1 MNENEVIDT
10 NVVEIKFDNS
20 QFVEN
25 VSQTIDIVNELKDS
39 LQFDSNSFDSLEKA
53 TRNIDLSGITTS
65 LESLSQRFSTF
76 GIIGM
81 TAIQRITNEVMT
93 LAGRLGRVL
102 AKPWQQI
109 ITGGT
114 NRAANI
120 AQAQF
125 QLEGLFGKTDEGLA
139 KLNMTMKASSDE
151 IEKMTGMTSDM
162 IVAMNAADY
171 AVADTA
177 YGLDSAAKAASVL
190 ATSGVDVLHFS
201 EDLKDANGLLRTEM
215 QVALRSIS
223 GTAAMANASYD
234 EIAHVFERISGN
246 GRVMAIDLQSLS
258 ARGLNA
264 AATLRDYLNEIGVTT
279 NATEKDIRDMVS
291 DAKIDFMTFAKA
303 MDSTY
308 GDHAKDANNTFTGA
322 FSNMKFALS
331 KIGADF
337 IGPLRDKMIP
347 ILNDVRIS
355 INQVRKALNF
365 KIKFPG
371 VEKEASIVELFVNA
385 ITRLTQKA
393 HDFFTVW
400 HGGQNVLEQALSTL
414 ASFNDSTGGFS
425 FFKKLFDDVEKGTV
439 PVSTAIYHMT
449 NTIMQSGN
457 DVGKVYKTL
466 AETMDKT
473 EDEIVE
479 MCNNGEISLD
489 QFSNAISATFG
500 NTVAETRI
508 SQLANLLKNL
518 LSTAINLANGVTSI
532 VGPVIEAF
540 FDVFLKGRGMNGI
553 VGITQAISDFT
564 EKLRLSV
571 PAQRNLVK
579 IFTTV
584 FKVLRT
590 GIVIIGKLAGG
601 VFKIIGA
608 FSPLIEVLIGFAEV
622 IATILGYII
631 DFIAD
636 SQILTKVIKVLTTAL
651 TYAGKVITLVLVTV
665 VSIVGVAIRTIGEV
679 FKFLGDKIKE
689 IDLSRIYEM
698 IQALKKL
705 VAVFLSGGI
714 IPILQK
720 AITSFIAAI
729 GLFFMGVASAF
740 ASLRTTMVGAITKI
754 KSTGTDLIN
763 AFSNLGQ
770 KIQDVFMSVYNF
782 IKQRFLTLA
791 SVVAIIESLL
801 AFGVLYNTLKVGSAI
816 TRAVTSWANKNNAAA
831 LSMAADA
838 IKKLAV
844 SFAIFA
850 AGIVILSLVPTEKVL
865 NTIGILMAVALAI
878 MGVSFAVKRIMDGV
892 AAMRQ
897 SAQQIKPWEKAVLS
911 LTDTLNRA
919 ITTISNEIGR
929 FLKNIGR
936 AAVFTSLA
944 LLIISIA
951 ASMYILYKAVIA
963 WGNIDPDIMASGFA
977 NMGQVLASVAAAVA
991 ILGVA
996 CKGAGGGLFGAAFAL
1011 LAITGALVLLKNVI
1025 IEYSHLNLQMS
1036 DRLYYMALLRVGAA
1050 MLAMSVAV
1058 GIMGASC
1065 KKAGFGLIGAA
1076 LNMMTFLIVL
1086 NTMKDTIAEYSKFD
1100 TKEFFWSLAKA
1111 TSVLLVFAGAIFL
1124 ITRSLGDVERGFS
1137 ASLRGGLHYDSS
1149 KKQGLMGVMLSL
1161 LAMTAVL
1168 SAFASAAKK
1177 LEQTNVWATIAAF
1190 GVLIGSL
1197 GMIVLVINAM
1207 KGSNGSSVK
1216 GLAGL
1221 LISLTLMISAMSIID
1236 PIRALSAAS
1245 ALTMV
1250 LYTLGHAID
1259 QISDFSFN
1267 DSNQNRKTIN
1277 QMIKM
1282 LTALTISLA
1291 VLGSA
1296 NWSSMLSGAASMSLV
1311 LGSLIAMTRFMKNTT
1326 VNEGTLKSI
1335 IEILG
1340 SAMVVVFLLS
1350 KIPVADPAGLMA
1362 LTLSLSVVSIV
1373 AAVVTKIL
1381 SQFANVNTANAESFA
1396 IVAGMMSMILV
1407 SFGKAARI
1415 AENYGGG
1422 TSYLALAGAVSIL
1435 SLVASSIVFFLN
1447 KIQATQSVWKNY
1459 AVFSAI
1465 MGTIAAFGMLC
1476 AVITRIGDVND
1487 TNRIMYGLVMA
1498 MTGLM
1503 PFLLITMSVLSVL
1516 KVTPEFFLGVAG
1528 FTMLMGLVGTFGMF
1542 LAYIGTI
1549 GDVTNTVTIME
1560 SLVKTMNGLI
1570 PFLATFSLVVSLL
1583 GLLGPMIMIGNAMFA
1598 LLLVSI
1604 AGFAALI
1611 ATFAMIGDVSNTV
1624 TLMESL
1630 SECLDSLTNTMLKII
1645 VVGALGIP
1653 AIAGVGILE
1662 VMIVSLLGLFTI
1674 IGLMQGIQNAVIS
1687 GIGLIVFACESIR
1700 NITEM
1705 MLGIS
1710 LDGIMIFLTAI
1721 QLLSEVDLIGLTK
1734 LTFITSG
1741 LVVASAP
1748 LVVLGGMKKAI
1759 DAGLDAARNVM
1770 TTLVDIY
1777 SMAKGLGNMSADT
1790 IIKATNDTL
1799 KIADSMTEYASLYTV
1814 SGYAHGLFD
1823 DRAYSILKTGAVG
1836 MASII
1841 DKEFRDIMGIHSD
1854 SDWGIDMGHWTASG
1868 DATGMTDLFS
1878 QNLLTSATEQMAG
1891 FVNDQGIVS
1900 FANAGAN
1907 SATSYL
1913 KSLVSTLSIGGSQLN
1928 LYDIATSTSTAGKAG
1943 WYDTG
1948 KKANS
1953 RKNTNNNMRE
1963 AQAARDNFIQNFRSY
1978 DEYLAYQRKIEE
1990 EAKEENES
1998 LDYGN
2003 AFTNLLKEL
2012 EGSLSNLGDI
2022 SNLTS
2027 GSLDSLGSSMGGV
2040 GTSAS
2045 SAAKDTDELTQ
2056 KIDDLMDKYED
2067 MWEDAKTNANKDLFK
2082 GVDKQGDEFLDSI
2095 QDIMDQYTNIY
2106 KSAVERTNNQDL
2118 FAEVKED
2125 DESFAPDTLLNNLE
2139 DQVDQ
2144 INELNTII
2152 SSLGGRIADNNL
2164 RAAISNMDVGD
2175 LPELRAMFRMSD
2187 SQLSEYEKLY
2197 QKKVQGNQNK
2207 IQNEL
2212 TGSLSQIT
2220 GQYTNIAE
2228 YVATDASTNMLIKN
2242 LQSQIDQ
2249 LNEYNATVGSLM
2261 NRISD
2266 MNLREAIAHMG
2277 VESLDELKMLNSM
2290 TDSQLDQYIAMYN
2303 DKIGREAQVLR
2314 NELSTE
2320 LSALM
2325 KTPIDIGEFYAMY
2338 TGKMSELS
2346 GMIAEDSATK
2356 EAGATAGSA
2365 LVSGV
2370 GSGMNS
2376 EDAKASAIS
2385 TGRNITS
2392 NISTGIS
2399 EEDSIAK
2406 VTESTQTLIDKVFE
2420 LLEGTYQQFKET
2432 GGKCIQKMCQGFDY
2446 ARKSREYQ
2454 DCVFDIV
2461 ETFQSHMSMK
2471 MDMFK
2476 LIGMMI
2482 VQGMISGINEKADL
2496 VSGAAARVAGNAIK
2510 SAKEI
2515 LKVKSPSREFMEI
2528 GRYVDEGF
2536 AIGLRE
2542 YSNLAEDAS
2551 SDMATGT
2558 LSPVQEAIQQLSG
2571 MLDGSIDINPVITPT
2586 LDLSQINARSAALA
2600 NMFNGRQIA
2609 VQARADE
2616 QQAEMMTQLG
2626 NILAEQNSEPRTVT
2640 FNQTNN
2646 SPKALSRT
2654 EIYRQTRNGFSQLV
2668 SALS

>member
-385 ITRLTQKA
+385 ITRLTEKA
-393 HDFFTVW
+393 HELFNVW
-400 HGGQNVLEQALSTL
+400 HGGQNVIEQTMSAISMLSGSSFGFVKSIFDEVESGARTSQSAITTL
-414 ASFNDSTGGFS
+414 TQVMHN
-425 FFKKLFDDVEKGTV
+425 
-439 PVSTAIYHMT
+439 
-449 NTIMQSGN
+449 SGN
-457 DVGKVYKTL
+457 DMGKVYKTL
-466 AETMDKT
+466 ADTMDKT
-473 EDEIVE
+473 EDEIVM
-479 MCNNGEISLD
+479 MCHNGEISFE
-489 QFSNAISATFG
+489 QFSNAMSATFG

-518 LSTAINLANGVTSI
+518 LSVAINLANGVTSI
-532 VGPVIEAF
+532 VGPVVEAF
-540 FDVFLKGRGMNGI
+540 FDVFLKGRSMNGI

-590 GIVIIGKLAGG
+590 GIVIIGRLAGG
-601 VFKIIGA
+601 IFKIIGA
-608 FSPLIEVLIGFAEV
+608 FSPLIEVIIGFAEV
-622 IATILGYII
+622 IATILGYIV

-636 SQILTKVIKVLTTAL
+636 SQILTKVIKVLTTVL

-679 FKFLGDKIKE
+679 FKFLGDKIKS

-729 GLFFMGVASAF
+729 GLFFMGVSSAF

-782 IKQRFLTLA
+782 IRQRFLTLA

-911 LTDTLNRA
+911 LTDTLNMA
-919 ITTISNEIGR
+919 ITTVSNEIGR

-963 WGNIDPDIMASGFA
+963 WGNIDPDTMASGFA

-1011 LAITGALVLLKNVI
+1011 LAITGTLVLLKNVI

-1124 ITRSLGDVERGFS
+1124 ITKSLGDVERGFS
-1137 ASLRGGLHYDSS
+1137 ASLKGGLHYDSS

-1197 GMIVLVINAM
+1197 GMIG
-1207 KGSNGSSVK
+1207 KQWF
-1216 GLAGL
+1216 
-1221 LISLTLMISAMSIID
+1221 ISKRPCWT
-1236 PIRALSAAS
+1236 
-1245 ALTMV
+1245 
-1250 LYTLGHAID
+1250 
-1259 QISDFSFN
+1259 SDF
-1267 DSNQNRKTIN
+1267 IN
-1277 QMIKM
+1277 IDD
-1282 LTALTISLA
+1282 LRNVHYRS
-1291 VLGSA
+1291 V
-1296 NWSSMLSGAASMSLV
+1296 
-1311 LGSLIAMTRFMKNTT
+1311 
-1326 VNEGTLKSI
+1326 KSI
-1335 IEILG
+1335 I
-1340 SAMVVVFLLS
+1340 S
-1350 KIPVADPAGLMA
+1350 
-1362 LTLSLSVVSIV
+1362 
-1373 AAVVTKIL
+1373 
-1381 SQFANVNTANAESFA
+1381 SF
-1396 IVAGMMSMILV
+1396 SN
-1407 SFGKAARI
+1407 
-1415 AENYGGG
+1415 NYG
-1422 TSYLALAGAVSIL
+1422 
-1435 SLVASSIVFFLN
+1435 
-1447 KIQATQSVWKNY
+1447 
-1459 AVFSAI
+1459 
-1465 MGTIAAFGMLC
+1465 
-1476 AVITRIGDVND
+1476 
-1487 TNRIMYGLVMA
+1487 
-1498 MTGLM
+1498 
-1503 PFLLITMSVLSVL
+1503 
-1516 KVTPEFFLGVAG
+1516 
-1528 FTMLMGLVGTFGMF
+1528 
-1542 LAYIGTI
+1542 
-1549 GDVTNTVTIME
+1549 
-1560 SLVKTMNGLI
+1560 
-1570 PFLATFSLVVSLL
+1570 
-1583 GLLGPMIMIGNAMFA
+1583 
-1598 LLLVSI
+1598 
-1604 AGFAALI
+1604 
-1611 ATFAMIGDVSNTV
+1611 
-1624 TLMESL
+1624 
-1630 SECLDSLTNTMLKII
+1630 
-1645 VVGALGIP
+1645 
-1653 AIAGVGILE
+1653 
-1662 VMIVSLLGLFTI
+1662 
-1674 IGLMQGIQNAVIS
+1674 
-1687 GIGLIVFACESIR
+1687 
-1700 NITEM
+1700 
-1705 MLGIS
+1705 
-1710 LDGIMIFLTAI
+1710 
-1721 QLLSEVDLIGLTK
+1721 
-1734 LTFITSG
+1734 
-1741 LVVASAP
+1741 
-1748 LVVLGGMKKAI
+1748 
-1759 DAGLDAARNVM
+1759 
-1770 TTLVDIY
+1770 
-1777 SMAKGLGNMSADT
+1777 
-1790 IIKATNDTL
+1790 
-1799 KIADSMTEYASLYTV
+1799 SLY
-1814 SGYAHGLFD
+1814 
-1823 DRAYSILKTGAVG
+1823 
-1836 MASII
+1836 
-1841 DKEFRDIMGIHSD
+1841 FRPC
-1854 SDWGIDMGHWTASG
+1854 
-1868 DATGMTDLFS
+1868 
-1878 QNLLTSATEQMAG
+1878 
-1891 FVNDQGIVS
+1891 
-1900 FANAGAN
+1900 
-1907 SATSYL
+1907 Y
-1913 KSLVSTLSIGGSQLN
+1913 
-1928 LYDIATSTSTAGKAG
+1928 
-1943 WYDTG
+1943 
-1948 KKANS
+1948 
-1953 RKNTNNNMRE
+1953 
-1963 AQAARDNFIQNFRSY
+1963 RSN
-1978 DEYLAYQRKIEE
+1978 QR
-1990 EAKEENES
+1990 
-1998 LDYGN
+1998 
-2003 AFTNLLKEL
+2003 F
-2012 EGSLSNLGDI
+2012 
-2022 SNLTS
+2022 
-2027 GSLDSLGSSMGGV
+2027 
-2040 GTSAS
+2040 
-2045 SAAKDTDELTQ
+2045 
-2056 KIDDLMDKYED
+2056 
-2067 MWEDAKTNANKDLFK
+2067 
-2082 GVDKQGDEFLDSI
+2082 
-2095 QDIMDQYTNIY
+2095 
-2106 KSAVERTNNQDL
+2106 
-2118 FAEVKED
+2118 
-2125 DESFAPDTLLNNLE
+2125 
-2139 DQVDQ
+2139 
-2144 INELNTII
+2144 
-2152 SSLGGRIADNNL
+2152 
-2164 RAAISNMDVGD
+2164 
-2175 LPELRAMFRMSD
+2175 
-2187 SQLSEYEKLY
+2187 
-2197 QKKVQGNQNK
+2197 
-2207 IQNEL
+2207 
-2212 TGSLSQIT
+2212 
-2220 GQYTNIAE
+2220 
-2228 YVATDASTNMLIKN
+2228 
-2242 LQSQIDQ
+2242 
-2249 LNEYNATVGSLM
+2249 
-2261 NRISD
+2261 
-2266 MNLREAIAHMG
+2266 
-2277 VESLDELKMLNSM
+2277 
-2290 TDSQLDQYIAMYN
+2290 
-2303 DKIGREAQVLR
+2303 
-2314 NELSTE
+2314 
-2320 LSALM
+2320 
-2325 KTPIDIGEFYAMY
+2325 
-2338 TGKMSELS
+2338 
-2346 GMIAEDSATK
+2346 
-2356 EAGATAGSA
+2356 
-2365 LVSGV
+2365 
-2370 GSGMNS
+2370 
-2376 EDAKASAIS
+2376 
-2385 TGRNITS
+2385 
-2392 NISTGIS
+2392 
-2399 EEDSIAK
+2399 
-2406 VTESTQTLIDKVFE
+2406 
-2420 LLEGTYQQFKET
+2420 
-2432 GGKCIQKMCQGFDY
+2432 
-2446 ARKSREYQ
+2446 
-2454 DCVFDIV
+2454 
-2461 ETFQSHMSMK
+2461 
-2471 MDMFK
+2471 
-2476 LIGMMI
+2476 
-2482 VQGMISGINEKADL
+2482 
-2496 VSGAAARVAGNAIK
+2496 
-2510 SAKEI
+2510 
-2515 LKVKSPSREFMEI
+2515 
-2528 GRYVDEGF
+2528 
-2536 AIGLRE
+2536 
-2542 YSNLAEDAS
+2542 
-2551 SDMATGT
+2551 
-2558 LSPVQEAIQQLSG
+2558 
-2571 MLDGSIDINPVITPT
+2571 
-2586 LDLSQINARSAALA
+2586 
-2600 NMFNGRQIA
+2600 
-2609 VQARADE
+2609 
-2616 QQAEMMTQLG
+2616 
-2626 NILAEQNSEPRTVT
+2626 
-2640 FNQTNN
+2640 
-2646 SPKALSRT
+2646 
-2654 EIYRQTRNGFSQLV
+2654 
-2668 SALS
+2668 

>member
-1 MNENEVIDT
+1 MNENEVVDT

-234 EIAHVFERISGN
+234 DIAHVFERISGN

-264 AATLRDYLNEIGVTT
+264 AATLRDYLNEIGVTA

-291 DAKIDFMTFAKA
+291 KGQIDFMTFAKA

-322 FSNMKFALS
+322 LSNMKFALS

-337 IGPLRDKMIP
+337 IGPFRDKMIP
-347 ILNDVRIS
+347 ILNDVRIA

-385 ITRLTQKA
+385 ITRLTEKA
-393 HDFFTVW
+393 HELFNVW
-400 HGGQNVLEQALSTL
+400 HGGQNVIEQTMSAISMLSGSSFGFIKSIFDEVESGARTSQSAITTL
-414 ASFNDSTGGFS
+414 TQVMHN
-425 FFKKLFDDVEKGTV
+425 
-439 PVSTAIYHMT
+439 
-449 NTIMQSGN
+449 SGN
-457 DVGKVYKTL
+457 DMSKVYKTL
-466 AETMDKT
+466 ADTMDKT
-473 EDEIVE
+473 EDEIVM
-479 MCNNGEISLD
+479 MCHNGEISFE
-489 QFSNAISATFG
+489 QFSNAMSATFG

-508 SQLANLLKNL
+508 SQIANLLKNL
-518 LSTAINLANGVTSI
+518 LSVAVNLANGITSI
-532 VGPVIEAF
+532 VGPVVEAF
-540 FDVFLKGRGMNGI
+540 FDVFLKGRSMNGI

-601 VFKIIGA
+601 IFKIIGA
-608 FSPLIEVLIGFAEV
+608 FSPLIEVIIGFAEV

-636 SQILTKVIKVLTTAL
+636 SQILTKAIKVLTTVL
-651 TYAGKVITLVLVTV
+651 TYAGKAITLVLVAV

-679 FKFLGDKIKE
+679 FKFLGDKIKS

-729 GLFFMGVASAF
+729 GLFFMGVAAAF

-754 KSTGTDLIN
+754 KGTGTDLIN

-782 IKQRFLTLA
+782 IRQRFLTLA

-878 MGVSFAVKRIMDGV
+878 IGVSFAVKRIMDGV

-911 LTDTLNRA
+911 LTNSLSNA
-919 ITTISNEIGR
+919 ISTISNEIGR

-963 WGNIDPDIMASGFA
+963 WGNIDPDTMASGFA

-1025 IEYSHLNLQMS
+1025 VEYSHLNLQMS

-1100 TKEFFWSLAKA
+1100 TKEFFSSLVKA

-1197 GMIVLVINAM
+1197 GMIVLIINAM

-1245 ALTMV
+1245 AITMV
-1250 LYTLGHAID
+1250 LYTLGNAIEH
-1259 QISDFSFN
+1259 ISSFSFN
-1267 DSNQNRKTIN
+1267 DSRQNRKTIL
-1277 QMIKM
+1277 QLIG
-1282 LTALTISLA
+1282 LLALIVGGLA
-1291 VLGSA
+1291 ILGNA
-1296 NWSSMLSGAASMSLV
+1296 NWSSMLAAGASIGMILSSLAI
-1311 LGSLIAMTRFMKNTT
+1311 STKFMKSININNDTM
-1326 VNEGTLKSI
+1326 KSI
-1335 IEILG
+1335 L
-1340 SAMVVVFLLS
+1340 ALLVTTGIAVAIMS
-1350 KIPVADPAGLMA
+1350 RIPVAD
-1362 LTLSLSVVSIV
+1362 
-1373 AAVVTKIL
+1373 
-1381 SQFANVNTANAESFA
+1381 
-1396 IVAGMMSMILV
+1396 
-1407 SFGKAARI
+1407 KAAL
-1415 AENYGGG
+1415 
-1422 TSYLALAGAVSIL
+1422 LALVTSMSIL
-1435 SLVASSIVFFLN
+1435 SLVVSQAIVLLSKAVTINKNSVGAFSAIVSVLSFMSILIASSAAIVGSTNSAGALFAIIGAMSALSFVVTALVFLLN
-1447 KIQATQSVWKNY
+1447 KISATDQIKKGV
-1459 AVFSAI
+1459 
-1465 MGTIAAFGMLC
+1465 GAFASLM
-1476 AVITRIGDVND
+1476 AVISVFGLLMAVVGMMGDPSDTVNV
-1487 TNRIMYGLVMA
+1487 MFSLVGA
-1498 MTGLM
+1498 VTALI
-1503 PFLLITMSVLSVL
+1503 PFLTVMMLVLSMI

-1528 FTMLMGLVGTFGMF
+1528 LTMLMGLVGTFGMF

-1598 LLLVSI
+1598 LLLTSI

-1611 ATFAMIGDVSNTV
+1611 AAFAMIGDVSNTV

-1662 VMIVSLLGLFTI
+1662 GMIVSLLGLFTI

-1705 MLGIS
+1705 MLGIN
-1710 LDGIMIFLTAI
+1710 LNGIMIFLTAI

-1748 LVVLGGMKKAI
+1748 LVVLGTMKKAI

-1790 IIKATNDTL
+1790 IVKATNDTL

-1814 SGYAHGLFD
+1814 SGYAHGLVD
-1823 DRAYSILKTGAVG
+1823 DRAKAILEGGAVG
-1836 MASII
+1836 MAAII
-1841 DKEFRDIMGIHSD
+1841 DNKFRDVMGIHSD
-1854 SDWGIDMGHWTASG
+1854 SDWGIDMGHYTAGG
-1868 DATGMTDLFS
+1868 DATGMTDMFS
-1878 QNLLTSATEQMAG
+1878 QNLLTGATEQMAS
-1891 FVNDQGIVS
+1891 FVNNQGIVS
-1900 FANAGAN
+1900 FGNAGTN
-1907 SATSYL
+1907 SATSF
-1913 KSLVSTLSIGGSQLN
+1913 LSGFTSQLITGSKGLN
-1928 LYDIATSTSTAGKAG
+1928 LETLMGVTSSEGMKAG
-1943 WYDTG
+1943 TIQTRRHG
-1948 KKANS
+1948 S
-1953 RKNTNNNMRE
+1953 
-1963 AQAARDNFIQNFRSY
+1963 AQGNAARLEAMRTQRAHDAFIANFKTAEEF
-1978 DEYLAYQRKIEE
+1978 LAYQQQMEE
-1990 EAKEENES
+1990 DAAKSADE

-2003 AFTNLLKEL
+2003 TWTNILKEL
-2012 EGSLSNLGDI
+2012 EDSYEKMGSM
-2022 SNLTS
+2022 S
-2027 GSLDSLGSSMGGV
+2027 GNLDSLTNSLNGMGGAA
-2040 GTSAS
+2040 GTAS
-2045 SAAKDTDELTQ
+2045 KKTDELMD
-2056 KIDDLMDKYED
+2056 KIDKLMDEYED
-2067 MWEDAKTNANKDLFK
+2067 LWDNAKTNANKDLFK

-2095 QDIMDQYTNIY
+2095 QDIMDQYSNIY

-2125 DESFAPDTLLNNLE
+2125 SESFAPDTLLNNLE

-2228 YVATDASTNMLIKN
+2228 YVATDASTNMLISN
-2242 LQSQIDQ
+2242 LQAQIDQ

-2303 DKIGREAQVLR
+2303 DKIGREAQSLR

-2325 KTPIDIGEFYAMY
+2325 KTPIDIGEFYTMY
-2338 TGKMSELS
+2338 KGSMSELS
-2346 GMIAEDSATK
+2346 GMIADDSATK

-2376 EDAKASAIS
+2376 EDARTSAIS

-2399 EEDSIAK
+2399 EEDSITK

-2515 LKVKSPSREFMEI
+2515 LKVKSPSRAFMEI

-2551 SDMATGT
+2551 SDMAIGT

>member
-1 MNENEVIDT
+1 MNENEVVDT

-234 EIAHVFERISGN
+234 DIAHVFERISGN

-264 AATLRDYLNEIGVTT
+264 AATLRDYLNEIGVTA

-291 DAKIDFMTFAKA
+291 KGQIDFMTFAKA

-322 FSNMKFALS
+322 LSNMKFALS

-337 IGPLRDKMIP
+337 IGPFRDKMIP
-347 ILNDVRIS
+347 ILNDVRIA

-385 ITRLTQKA
+385 ITRLTEKA
-393 HDFFTVW
+393 HELFNVW
-400 HGGQNVLEQALSTL
+400 HGGQNVIEQTMSAISMLSGSSFGFIKSIFDEVESGARTSQSAITTL
-414 ASFNDSTGGFS
+414 TQVMHN
-425 FFKKLFDDVEKGTV
+425 
-439 PVSTAIYHMT
+439 
-449 NTIMQSGN
+449 SGN
-457 DVGKVYKTL
+457 DMSKVYKTL
-466 AETMDKT
+466 ADTMDKT
-473 EDEIVE
+473 EDEIVM
-479 MCNNGEISLD
+479 MCHNGEISFE
-489 QFSNAISATFG
+489 QFSNAMSATFG

-508 SQLANLLKNL
+508 SQIANLLKNL
-518 LSTAINLANGVTSI
+518 LSVAVNLANGITSI
-532 VGPVIEAF
+532 VGPVVEAF
-540 FDVFLKGRGMNGI
+540 FDVFLKGRSMNGI

-590 GIVIIGKLAGG
+590 GISIIGKLAGG
-601 VFKIIGA
+601 IFKIIGA

-636 SQILTKVIKVLTTAL
+636 SQILTKAIKVLTTVL
-651 TYAGKVITLVLVTV
+651 TYAGKAITLVLVTV

-679 FKFLGDKIKE
+679 FKFLGDKIKS

-729 GLFFMGVASAF
+729 GLFFMGVAAAF

-754 KSTGTDLIN
+754 KGTGTDLIN

-850 AGIVILSLVPTEKVL
+850 AGIIILSLVPTEKVL
-865 NTIGILMAVALAI
+865 DTIKLLVAAAVAI
-878 MGVSFAVKRIMDGV
+878 IGVSFAVKLIMNGI

-911 LTDTLNRA
+911 LTNTLNTA

-963 WGNIDPDIMASGFA
+963 WGNIDPDTMASGFA

-1100 TKEFFWSLAKA
+1100 TKEFFSSLVKA

-1197 GMIVLVINAM
+1197 GMIVLIINAM

-1245 ALTMV
+1245 AITMV
-1250 LYTLGHAID
+1250 LYTLGNAIEH
-1259 QISDFSFN
+1259 ISSFSFN
-1267 DSNQNRKTIN
+1267 DSRQNRKTIL
-1277 QMIKM
+1277 QLIG
-1282 LTALTISLA
+1282 LLALIVGGLA
-1291 VLGSA
+1291 ILGNA
-1296 NWSSMLSGAASMSLV
+1296 NWSSMLAAGASIGMILSSLAI
-1311 LGSLIAMTRFMKNTT
+1311 STKFMKSININNDTM
-1326 VNEGTLKSI
+1326 KSI
-1335 IEILG
+1335 L
-1340 SAMVVVFLLS
+1340 ALLATTGIAVAIMS
-1350 KIPVADPAGLMA
+1350 RIPVAD
-1362 LTLSLSVVSIV
+1362 
-1373 AAVVTKIL
+1373 
-1381 SQFANVNTANAESFA
+1381 
-1396 IVAGMMSMILV
+1396 
-1407 SFGKAARI
+1407 KAAL
-1415 AENYGGG
+1415 
-1422 TSYLALAGAVSIL
+1422 LALVTSMSIL
-1435 SLVASSIVFFLN
+1435 SLVVSQAIVLLSKAVTINKNSVGAFSAIVSVLSFMSILIASSAAIVGSTNSAGALFAIIVAMSALSFVVTALVFLLN
-1447 KIQATQSVWKNY
+1447 KISATDQIKKGV
-1459 AVFSAI
+1459 
-1465 MGTIAAFGMLC
+1465 GAFASLM
-1476 AVITRIGDVND
+1476 AVISVFGLLMAVVGMMGDPSDTVNV
-1487 TNRIMYGLVMA
+1487 MFSLVGA
-1498 MTGLM
+1498 VTALI
-1503 PFLLITMSVLSVL
+1503 PFLTVMMLVLSMI

-1528 FTMLMGLVGTFGMF
+1528 LTMLMGLVGTFGMF

-1598 LLLVSI
+1598 LLLTSI

-1653 AIAGVGILE
+1653 AIAGIGILE
-1662 VMIVSLLGLFTI
+1662 GMVVSLLGLFTI

-1734 LTFITSG
+1734 LAFITSG
-1741 LVVASAP
+1741 LVVASSP
-1748 LVVLGGMKKAI
+1748 LVVLGSMKKAI

-1814 SGYAHGLFD
+1814 SGYAHGLVD
-1823 DRAYSILKTGAVG
+1823 DRARAILESGAVG
-1836 MASII
+1836 MAAII
-1841 DKEFRDIMGIHSD
+1841 DHKFRDVMGIHSD

-1868 DATGMTDLFS
+1868 DASGMTDMFS
-1878 QNLLTSATEQMAG
+1878 QNLLTGATEQMAS
-1891 FVNDQGIVS
+1891 FVNNQGIVS
-1900 FANAGAN
+1900 FGNAGTNSAN
-1907 SATSYL
+1907 SFLTGFA
-1913 KSLVSTLSIGGSQLN
+1913 SQLITGSKGLN
-1928 LYDIATSTSTAGKAG
+1928 LDSLFTGVSPSQMKAG
-1943 WYDTG
+1943 TIQTSRHAH
-1948 KKANS
+1948 ANE
-1953 RKNTNNNMRE
+1953 KNDQDYRRRLANNIANYQNEREYLE
-1963 AQAARDNFIQNFRSY
+1963 AQ
-1978 DEYLAYQRKIEE
+1978 RKLEE
-1990 EAKEENES
+1990 DAKKSSEE

-2003 AFTNLLKEL
+2003 TWTNLLKEL
-2012 EGSLSNLGDI
+2012 EDSITNMGSM
-2022 SNLTS
+2022 S
-2027 GSLDSLGSSMGGV
+2027 GNLDSLTNSLNGMGGAA
-2040 GTSAS
+2040 GTAS
-2045 SAAKDTDELTQ
+2045 KKTD
-2056 KIDDLMDKYED
+2056 KLMDKIDKLMDEYED
-2067 MWEDAKTNANKDLFK
+2067 LWDNAKTNANKDLFK

-2125 DESFAPDTLLNNLE
+2125 NESFAPDTLLNNLE

-2325 KTPIDIGEFYAMY
+2325 KTPIDIGEFYTMY
-2338 TGKMSELS
+2338 KGSMSELS
-2346 GMIAEDSATK
+2346 GMIADDSATK

-2515 LKVKSPSREFMEI
+2515 LKVKSPSRAFMEI
-2528 GRYVDEGF
+2528 GRFVDEGF

-2558 LSPVQEAIQQLSG
+2558 LSPVQESIQQLSG

>member
-264 AATLRDYLNEIGVTT
+264 AATLRDYLNEVGVTA

-291 DAKIDFMTFAKA
+291 KGQVDFMTFAKA

-322 FSNMKFALS
+322 LSNMKFALS

-337 IGPLRDKMIP
+337 IGPFRDKMIP
-347 ILNDVRIS
+347 ILNDVRIA

-385 ITRLTQKA
+385 ITRLTEKA
-393 HDFFTVW
+393 HELFNVW
-400 HGGQNVLEQALSTL
+400 HGGQNVIEQTMSAISMLSGSSFGFIKSIFDEVESGARTSQSAITTL
-414 ASFNDSTGGFS
+414 TQVMHN
-425 FFKKLFDDVEKGTV
+425 
-439 PVSTAIYHMT
+439 
-449 NTIMQSGN
+449 SGN
-457 DVGKVYKTL
+457 DMGKVYKTL
-466 AETMDKT
+466 ADTMDKT
-473 EDEIVE
+473 EDEIVM
-479 MCNNGEISLD
+479 MCHNGEISFE
-489 QFSNAISATFG
+489 QFSNAMSATFG

-518 LSTAINLANGVTSI
+518 LSVAVNLANGITSI
-532 VGPVIEAF
+532 VGPVVEAF
-540 FDVFLKGRGMNGI
+540 FDVFLKGRSMNGI

-584 FKVLRT
+584 FKILRT
-590 GIVIIGKLAGG
+590 GISIIGKLAGG
-601 VFKIIGA
+601 IFKIIGA
-608 FSPLIEVLIGFAEV
+608 FSPLIEVIIGFAEV
-622 IATILGYII
+622 IATILGYIV

-636 SQILTKVIKVLTTAL
+636 SQILTKVIKVLTTVL

-679 FKFLGDKIKE
+679 FKFLGDKIKS

-729 GLFFMGVASAF
+729 GLFFMGVAAAF

-770 KIQDVFMSVYNF
+770 KIQEVFMSVYNF
-782 IKQRFLTLA
+782 IRQRFLTLA

-911 LTDTLNRA
+911 LTNTLNTA
-919 ITTISNEIGR
+919 LATISKEIGR

-936 AAVFTSLA
+936 SAVFTSLA

-963 WGNIDPDIMASGFA
+963 WGNIDPDTMASGFA

-1025 IEYSHLNLQMS
+1025 VEYSHLNLQMS

-1050 MLAMSVAV
+1050 MLAMSAAV

-1197 GMIVLVINAM
+1197 GMIVLIINAM

-1236 PIRALSAAS
+1236 PLRALSAAS
-1245 ALTMV
+1245 AITMV

-1381 SQFANVNTANAESFA
+1381 SQFANVNTANVESFA

-1407 SFGKAARI
+1407 SFGIAARI

-1435 SLVASSIVFFLN
+1435 SLVAASIVFFLN

-1662 VMIVSLLGLFTI
+1662 GMIVSLLGLFTI

-1734 LTFITSG
+1734 LAFITSG
-1741 LVVASAP
+1741 LVVASSP
-1748 LVVLGGMKKAI
+1748 LVILGGMKKAI

-1814 SGYAHGLFD
+1814 SGYAHGLVD
-1823 DRAYSILKTGAVG
+1823 DRARAILESGAVG
-1836 MASII
+1836 MAAII
-1841 DKEFRDIMGIHSD
+1841 DKKFRDVMGIHSD
-1854 SDWGIDMGHWTASG
+1854 SDWGIDMGHWTTSG
-1868 DATGMTDLFS
+1868 DASGMTDMFS
-1878 QNLLTSATEQMAG
+1878 QNLLTDATEQMAN
-1891 FVNDQGIVS
+1891 FVTSQGIVS
-1900 FANAGAN
+1900 FGNAGTTSAN
-1907 SATSYL
+1907 SFLTGFA
-1913 KSLVSTLSIGGSQLN
+1913 SQLVTGSKGLN
-1928 LYDIATSTSTAGKAG
+1928 LDSLFTGVSPSQMKAG
-1943 WYDTG
+1943 TIQTSRHAH
-1948 KKANS
+1948 ANE
-1953 RKNTNNNMRE
+1953 KNDQDYRRRLANNIANYQNEREYLE
-1963 AQAARDNFIQNFRSY
+1963 AQ
-1978 DEYLAYQRKIEE
+1978 RKLEE
-1990 EAKEENES
+1990 DAKKSSEE

-2003 AFTNLLKEL
+2003 TWTNLLKEL
-2012 EGSLSNLGDI
+2012 EDSITNMGSM
-2022 SNLTS
+2022 S
-2027 GSLDSLGSSMGGV
+2027 GNLDSLTNSLNGMGGAA
-2040 GTSAS
+2040 GTAS
-2045 SAAKDTDELTQ
+2045 KKTDELMD
-2056 KIDDLMDKYED
+2056 KIDKLMDEYED
-2067 MWEDAKTNANKDLFK
+2067 LWDNAKTNANKDLFK

-2249 LNEYNATVGSLM
+2249 LNEYNATIGSLM

-2277 VESLDELKMLNSM
+2277 VESLDELKMLNNM

-2325 KTPIDIGEFYAMY
+2325 KTPIDIGEFYTMY
-2338 TGKMSELS
+2338 KGSMSELS
-2346 GMIAEDSATK
+2346 GMISDDSATK

-2515 LKVKSPSREFMEI
+2515 LKVKSPSRAFMEI
-2528 GRYVDEGF
+2528 GRFVDEGF

-2609 VQARADE
+2609 VQTRADE

>member
-1 MNENEVIDT
+1 MNENNVVDT

-264 AATLRDYLNEIGVTT
+264 AATLRDYLNEVGITT

-291 DAKIDFMTFAKA
+291 KAQIDFMTFAKA

-347 ILNDVRIS
+347 ILNDVRIA

-385 ITRLTQKA
+385 ITRLTEKA
-393 HDFFTVW
+393 HELFNVW
-400 HGGQNVLEQALSTL
+400 HGGQNVIEQTMSAISMLSGS
-414 ASFNDSTGGFS
+414 SFGFIKS
-425 FFKKLFDDVEKGTV
+425 IFDEVESGARTSQSAITV
-439 PVSTAIYHMT
+439 LTQVMH
-449 NTIMQSGN
+449 NSGN
-457 DVGKVYKTL
+457 DMSKVYKTL
-466 AETMDKT
+466 ADTMDKT
-473 EDEIVE
+473 EDEIVM
-479 MCNNGEISLD
+479 MCHNGEISFE
-489 QFSNAISATFG
+489 QFSNAMSATFG

-508 SQLANLLKNL
+508 SQIANLLKNL
-518 LSTAINLANGVTSI
+518 LSVAVNLANGITSI
-532 VGPVIEAF
+532 VGPVVEAF
-540 FDVFLKGRGMNGI
+540 FDVFLKGRSMNGI

-584 FKVLRT
+584 FKILRT
-590 GIVIIGKLAGG
+590 GISIIGKLAGG

-636 SQILTKVIKVLTTAL
+636 SQILTKAIKVLTTIL
-651 TYAGKVITLVLVTV
+651 TYAGKAITLVLVTV
-665 VSIVGVAIRTIGEV
+665 VSIVGVAIRAIGEV

-729 GLFFMGVASAF
+729 GLFFMGVAAAF

-754 KSTGTDLIN
+754 KGTGTDLIN

-782 IKQRFLTLA
+782 IRQRFLTLA

-850 AGIVILSLVPTEKVL
+850 AGIVILSLVPTEKVVS
-865 NTIGILMAVALAI
+865 TIGILMTVALAI
-878 MGVSFAVKRIMDGV
+878 WGVSFAIRRIMDGV

-911 LTDTLNRA
+911 LTNSLSNA

-944 LLIISIA
+944 ILIISIA

-963 WGNIDPDIMASGFA
+963 WASIDPDTMSSGFA

-996 CKGAGGGLFGAAFAL
+996 CKGAGGGLFGAALAL

-1197 GMIVLVINAM
+1197 GMIVLIINAM

-1245 ALTMV
+1245 AITMV

-1259 QISDFSFN
+1259 QISSFSFN
-1267 DSNQNRKTIN
+1267 DSNQNRKTIT
-1277 QMIKM
+1277 QMIRM

-1291 VLGSA
+1291 VLGNA
-1296 NWSSMLSGAASMSLV
+1296 NWTSMLSGAASMSLV

-1326 VNEGTLKSI
+1326 VDKGTLKSI
-1335 IEILG
+1335 VEILG

-1396 IVAGMMSMILV
+1396 IVAGMMSMILI
-1407 SFGKAARI
+1407 SFGIAARI

-1435 SLVASSIVFFLN
+1435 SLVAASIVFFLN
-1447 KIQATQSVWKNY
+1447 KIQATQSIWKNY

-1476 AVITRIGDVND
+1476 AVITRIGDVDD

-1598 LLLVSI
+1598 LLLTSI

-1653 AIAGVGILE
+1653 AIAGIGILE
-1662 VMIVSLLGLFTI
+1662 GMIVSLLGLFTI

-1705 MLGIS
+1705 MLGIN

-1734 LTFITSG
+1734 LTLITSG
-1741 LVVASAP
+1741 LVVASSP

-1790 IIKATNDTL
+1790 IVKATNDTL

-1814 SGYAHGLFD
+1814 SGYAHGLVD
-1823 DRAYSILKTGAVG
+1823 DRAKAILEGGAVG
-1836 MASII
+1836 MAAII
-1841 DKEFRDIMGIHSD
+1841 DHKFRDVMGIHSD
-1854 SDWGIDMGHWTASG
+1854 SDWGIDMGHYTAGG
-1868 DATGMTDLFS
+1868 DATGMTDMFS
-1878 QNLLTSATEQMAG
+1878 QNLLTGATEQMAG
-1891 FVNDQGIVS
+1891 FVTNQGIVS
-1900 FANAGAN
+1900 FGNAGTTSAN
-1907 SATSYL
+1907 SF
-1913 KSLVSTLSIGGSQLN
+1913 LSGFTSQLITGSKGLN
-1928 LYDIATSTSTAGKAG
+1928 LDSLFTGVSPSQMKAG
-1943 WYDTG
+1943 TIQTSRNAH
-1948 KKANS
+1948 ANE
-1953 RKNTNNNMRE
+1953 KNDQDYRRRLANNIANYQNEREYLE
-1963 AQAARDNFIQNFRSY
+1963 AQ
-1978 DEYLAYQRKIEE
+1978 RKLEE
-1990 EAKEENES
+1990 DAKKSSEE

-2003 AFTNLLKEL
+2003 TWTNLLKEL
-2012 EGSLSNLGDI
+2012 EDSITNMGSM
-2022 SNLTS
+2022 S
-2027 GSLDSLGSSMGGV
+2027 GNLDSLTNSLNGMGGAA
-2040 GTSAS
+2040 GTAS
-2045 SAAKDTDELTQ
+2045 KKTDELMD
-2056 KIDDLMDKYED
+2056 KIDKLMDEYED
-2067 MWEDAKTNANKDLFK
+2067 LWDNAKTNANKDLFK

-2095 QDIMDQYTNIY
+2095 QEIMDQYTNIY

-2325 KTPIDIGEFYAMY
+2325 KTPIDIGEFYTMY
-2338 TGKMSELS
+2338 KGSMSELS
-2346 GMIAEDSATK
+2346 GMIADDSATK

-2376 EDAKASAIS
+2376 EDARTSAIS

-2392 NISTGIS
+2392 NISSGIS
-2399 EEDSIAK
+2399 EEDSITK

-2432 GGKCIQKMCQGFDY
+2432 GGKCIQKMCHGFDY

-2454 DCVFDIV
+2454 DCVFGIV

-2515 LKVKSPSREFMEI
+2515 LKVKSPSRAFMEI
-2528 GRYVDEGF
+2528 GRFVDEGF